1 MNEFL
6 GDFHFVRP
14 FWFLGLLPILMIWL
28 LYKSQNKGSGSW
40 HGVIDPMLANYLI
53 DRGEVASGFTKRMQ
67 FLLWL
72 TAWVLA
78 CTALAGPA
86 WEKLPEPVAKK
97 TSALIIVLDLS
108 PSMLAQ
114 DIKPSR
120 ILRARYKL
128 IDILKLRKEGL
139 TALVVYSGSAHLVSP
154 LTDDSKTIIN
164 LVNSLDPTM
173 MPILGSNIEEAIE
186 ISTEITTNAGLS
198 RADILLVTDGVDRRA
213 FSTIETIVNINGLF
227 RVSILGIGTE
237 QGAPIPLSYGGFLKD
252 QKGNILIPKLEP
264 ESLKKLAE
272 KTGGLYQSMASDN
285 NDINLLLKH
294 TLNSM
299 PNEIQET
306 ERSFDVWNDKGYWLI
321 ILLLPFI
328 MIAFQRGVLVAFFL
342 MPFLYPF
349 SINAFEWNDLWERK
363 DQQAAKALESGNAKE
378 AQALFKDD
386 QWRASAAYIA
396 GDYQS
401 AVEEFSALS
410 KDADA
415 DTLYNLANS
424 LANIGEFEAAI
435 DTYAK
440 SLEIA
445 PNSEDA
451 LFNKRLLEDLMEQ
464 QQDQQQQGQQQ
475 GQQRQDQQHQDQQQQ
490 DQQHQDQQQQDQ
502 QQQGQQQQGQ
512 QQQGQQRQDQ
522 QQQGQ
527 QRQDQ
532 QPQDQQRQD
541 QQQGQSDNKSV
552 EKNSPPKDP
561 ISEGSYETDR
571 ENKDQRDKVER
582 SQEQAQT
589 IKDELNQAEES
600 TEARQAQ
607 QELEQL
613 LRSIPD
619 DPGGLLRAKFR
630 YQEELRRRQP
640 QRPMPPN
647 NEQSQ
652 RY

>member
-1 MNEFL
+1 MNEIL

-40 HGVIDPMLANYLI
+40 RGVIDPVLANYLI
-53 DRGEVASGFTKRMQ
+53 DCGEVASGFKKRMQ

-139 TALVVYSGSAHLVSP
+139 TALVVYAGSAHLVSP

-173 MPILGSNIEEAIE
+173 MPTLGSNIEEAIE
-186 ISTEITTNAGLS
+186 ISTEITANSGLS

-213 FSTIETIVNINGLF
+213 FPTIETIVNINGLF

-252 QKGNILIPKLEP
+252 QRGNILIPKLEP

-294 TLNSM
+294 TLISM
-299 PNEIQET
+299 PNEIRET
-306 ERSFDVWNDKGYWLI
+306 ERSFDVWNDQGYWLI
-321 ILLLPFI
+321 IILLPLI
-328 MIAFQRGVLVAFFL
+328 ILAFQRGVLVAFLL

-378 AQALFKDD
+378 AQGLFRDD

-401 AVEEFSALS
+401 AVEEFGALS
-410 KDADA
+410 KNADA

-435 DTYAK
+435 DTYAR

-451 LFNKRLLEDLMEQ
+451 LFNKRLLEDLLEQ
-464 QQDQQQQGQQQ
+464 
-475 GQQRQDQQHQDQQQQ
+475 
-490 DQQHQDQQQQDQ
+490 QQQQDQ
-502 QQQGQQQQGQ
+502 QQQQQ
-512 QQQGQQRQDQ
+512 QDQ
-522 QQQGQ
+522 QQQQ
-527 QRQDQ
+527 QQQDQ
-532 QPQDQQRQD
+532 QQQQQQDQQQQQQ
-541 QQQGQSDNKSV
+541 QQQGQSDNKS
-552 EKNSPPKDP
+552 EKNNSPPTDP
-561 ISEGSYETDR
+561 ISEGSEETDR
-571 ENKDQRDKVER
+571 ENKDQRDESER
-582 SQEQAQT
+582 SQEQAKT
-589 IKDELNQAEES
+589 KKDELNQAEES

-640 QRPMPPN
+640 KRPMPPN

>member
-1 MNEFL
+1 MNEIL

-40 HGVIDPMLANYLI
+40 RGVIDPVLANYLI
-53 DRGEVASGFTKRMQ
+53 DSGEVASEFKKRMQ

-139 TALVVYSGSAHLVSP
+139 TALVVYAGSAHLVSP

-173 MPILGSNIEEAIE
+173 MPTLGSNIEEAIE
-186 ISTEITTNAGLS
+186 ISTEITANSGLS

-252 QKGNILIPKLEP
+252 QRGNILIPKLEP

-272 KTGGLYQSMASDN
+272 KTGGVYQSMASDN

-294 TLNSM
+294 TLISM
-299 PNEIQET
+299 PNEIRET
-306 ERSFDVWNDKGYWLI
+306 ERSFDVWNDQGYWLI
-321 ILLLPFI
+321 IILLPLI
-328 MIAFQRGVLVAFFL
+328 ILAFQRGVLVAFLL
-342 MPFLYPF
+342 MPFLYPL

-378 AQALFKDD
+378 AQGLFRDD

-401 AVEEFSALS
+401 AVEEFGALS
-410 KDADA
+410 KNADA

-435 DTYAK
+435 DTYAR

-451 LFNKRLLEDLMEQ
+451 LFNKRLLEDLLEQ
-464 QQDQQQQGQQQ
+464 
-475 GQQRQDQQHQDQQQQ
+475 
-490 DQQHQDQQQQDQ
+490 QQQQDQ
-502 QQQGQQQQGQ
+502 QQQ
-512 QQQGQQRQDQ
+512 QQRDQ
-522 QQQGQ
+522 QQQ
-527 QRQDQ
+527 
-532 QPQDQQRQD
+532 
-541 QQQGQSDNKSV
+541 QQQGQSDNKS
-552 EKNSPPKDP
+552 EKNNSPPTDP
-561 ISEGSYETDR
+561 ISEGSEETDR
-571 ENKDQRDKVER
+571 ENKDQRDEGER
-582 SQEQAQT
+582 SQEQAKT
-589 IKDELNQAEES
+589 KKDELNQAEES

-640 QRPMPPN
+640 KRPMPPN

>member
-1 MNEFL
+1 MNEIL

-40 HGVIDPMLANYLI
+40 RGVIDPVLANYLI
-53 DRGEVASGFTKRMQ
+53 DSGEVASEFKKRMQ

-139 TALVVYSGSAHLVSP
+139 TALVVYAGSAHLVSP

-173 MPILGSNIEEAIE
+173 MPTLGSNIEEAIE
-186 ISTEITTNAGLS
+186 ISTEITANSGLS

-252 QKGNILIPKLEP
+252 QRGNILIPKLEP

-272 KTGGLYQSMASDN
+272 KTGGVYQSMASDN

-294 TLNSM
+294 TLISM
-299 PNEIQET
+299 PNEIRET
-306 ERSFDVWNDKGYWLI
+306 ERSFDVWNDQGYWLI
-321 ILLLPFI
+321 IILLPLI
-328 MIAFQRGVLVAFFL
+328 ILAFQRGVLVAFLL

-378 AQALFKDD
+378 AQGLFRGD

-401 AVEEFSALS
+401 AVEEFGALS
-410 KDADA
+410 KNADA

-435 DTYAK
+435 DTYAR

-451 LFNKRLLEDLMEQ
+451 LFNKRLLEDLLEQ
-464 QQDQQQQGQQQ
+464 
-475 GQQRQDQQHQDQQQQ
+475 
-490 DQQHQDQQQQDQ
+490 QQQQDQ
-502 QQQGQQQQGQ
+502 QQQQQRDQQQQQ
-512 QQQGQQRQDQ
+512 QQQQDQ
-522 QQQGQ
+522 QQQQ
-527 QRQDQ
+527 QRDQ
-532 QPQDQQRQD
+532 QQQ
-541 QQQGQSDNKSV
+541 QQQGQSDNKS
-552 EKNSPPKDP
+552 EKNNSPPTDP
-561 ISEGSYETDR
+561 ISEGSEETDR
-571 ENKDQRDKVER
+571 ENKDQRDEGER
-582 SQEQAQT
+582 SQEQAKT
-589 IKDELNQAEES
+589 KKDELNQAEES

-640 QRPMPPN
+640 KRPMPPN

>member
-1 MNEFL
+1 
-6 GDFHFVRP
+6 
-14 FWFLGLLPILMIWL
+14 
-28 LYKSQNKGSGSW
+28 
-40 HGVIDPMLANYLI
+40 
-53 DRGEVASGFTKRMQ
+53 
-67 FLLWL
+67 
-72 TAWVLA
+72 
-78 CTALAGPA
+78 
-86 WEKLPEPVAKK
+86 
-97 TSALIIVLDLS
+97 
-108 PSMLAQ
+108 
-114 DIKPSR
+114 
-120 ILRARYKL
+120 
-128 IDILKLRKEGL
+128 
-139 TALVVYSGSAHLVSP
+139 
-154 LTDDSKTIIN
+154 
-164 LVNSLDPTM
+164 
-173 MPILGSNIEEAIE
+173 
-186 ISTEITTNAGLS
+186 
-198 RADILLVTDGVDRRA
+198 
-213 FSTIETIVNINGLF
+213 
-227 RVSILGIGTE
+227 
-237 QGAPIPLSYGGFLKD
+237 
-252 QKGNILIPKLEP
+252 
-264 ESLKKLAE
+264 
-272 KTGGLYQSMASDN
+272 MASDN

-299 PNEIQET
+299 PNEIRET

-328 MIAFQRGVLVAFFL
+328 MFAFQRGVLVAFFL

-410 KDADA
+410 KNADA

-475 GQQRQDQQHQDQQQQ
+475 
-490 DQQHQDQQQQDQ
+490 QDQ

-522 QQQGQ
+522 QQGQQQQGQQQQGQ

-532 QPQDQQRQD
+532 QQG

-561 ISEGSYETDR
+561 ISEGSDATDR

>member
-1 MNEFL
+1 MNEIL
-6 GDFHFVRP
+6 GNFHFVRP

-28 LYKSQNKGSGSW
+28 LNKSQNKGSGSW
-40 HGVIDPMLANYLI
+40 RGVIDPMLANYLI

-67 FLLWL
+67 FFFWL
-72 TAWVLA
+72 TAWIVA

-186 ISTEITTNAGLS
+186 ISTEITANSGLS

-213 FSTIETIVNINGLF
+213 FSTIETTVNINGLF

-252 QKGNILIPKLEP
+252 QKGNILIPKLEA

-285 NDINLLLKH
+285 NDINLLHKH
-294 TLNSM
+294 TLISM
-299 PNEIQET
+299 PNEIRET

-328 MIAFQRGVLVAFFL
+328 MIAFQRGLLAAFFL

-378 AQALFKDD
+378 AQVLFKDD
-386 QWRASAAYIA
+386 QWRASAAYLA

-401 AVEEFSALS
+401 AVKEFGALS
-410 KDADA
+410 KNADA

-475 GQQRQDQQHQDQQQQ
+475 
-490 DQQHQDQQQQDQ
+490 
-502 QQQGQQQQGQ
+502 QQQGQKQ
-512 QQQGQQRQDQ
+512 QQQ
-522 QQQGQ
+522 
-527 QRQDQ
+527 
-532 QPQDQQRQD
+532 
-541 QQQGQSDNKSV
+541 QQQGQSDNKSLK
-552 EKNSPPKDP
+552 KNSPPTDP
-561 ISEGSYETDR
+561 ISEGSDKSDR
-571 ENKDQRDKVER
+571 ENKDQRDEGEK
-582 SQEQAQT
+582 SQEQAKT

-600 TEARQAQ
+600 AEARQAQ

-640 QRPMPPN
+640 KRPMPPN

>member
-1 MNEFL
+1 MNEIL
-6 GDFHFVRP
+6 GNFHFVRP

-28 LYKSQNKGSGSW
+28 LNKSQNKGSGSW
-40 HGVIDPMLANYLI
+40 RGVIDPMLANYLI

-67 FLLWL
+67 FFLWL
-72 TAWVLA
+72 TAWIVA

-97 TSALIIVLDLS
+97 TSALIIILDLS

-173 MPILGSNIEEAIE
+173 MPTLGSNIEEAIE
-186 ISTEITTNAGLS
+186 ISTEITANSGLS

-213 FSTIETIVNINGLF
+213 FSTIETTVNINGLF

-285 NDINLLLKH
+285 NDINLLHKH
-294 TLNSM
+294 TLISM
-299 PNEIQET
+299 PNEIRET

-328 MIAFQRGVLVAFFL
+328 MIAFQRGLLAAFFL

-378 AQALFKDD
+378 AQVLFKDD
-386 QWRASAAYIA
+386 QWRASAAYLA

-401 AVEEFSALS
+401 AVEEFGALS
-410 KDADA
+410 KNADA

-451 LFNKRLLEDLMEQ
+451 LFNKRLLEDLREQ
-464 QQDQQQQGQQQ
+464 QQDQQQQQ
-475 GQQRQDQQHQDQQQQ
+475 QDQQQQ
-490 DQQHQDQQQQDQ
+490 ERDQQQQGPQQEQ
-502 QQQGQQQQGQ
+502 QQQGQQQQQ
-512 QQQGQQRQDQ
+512 Q
-522 QQQGQ
+522 
-527 QRQDQ
+527 
-532 QPQDQQRQD
+532 

-552 EKNSPPKDP
+552 KNNSPPTDP
-561 ISEGSYETDR
+561 ISEGSDKSDR
-571 ENKDQRDKVER
+571 ENKDQRDEGEKSR
-582 SQEQAQT
+582 EQAKT
-589 IKDELNQAEES
+589 IKDELNQTEES
-600 TEARQAQ
+600 AEARQAQ

-640 QRPMPPN
+640 KRPMPPN

>member
-1 MNEFL
+1 MNEIL

-40 HGVIDPMLANYLI
+40 RGVIDPVLANYLI
-53 DRGEVASGFTKRMQ
+53 DCGEVASGFKKRMQ

-139 TALVVYSGSAHLVSP
+139 TALVVYAGSAHLVSP

-173 MPILGSNIEEAIE
+173 MPTLGSNIEEAIE
-186 ISTEITTNAGLS
+186 ISTEITANSGLS

-252 QKGNILIPKLEP
+252 QRGNILIPKLEP

-294 TLNSM
+294 TLISM
-299 PNEIQET
+299 PNEIRET
-306 ERSFDVWNDKGYWLI
+306 ERSFDVWNDQGYWLI
-321 ILLLPFI
+321 IILLPLI
-328 MIAFQRGVLVAFFL
+328 ILAFQRGVLVAFLL

-378 AQALFKDD
+378 AQGLFRDD

-401 AVEEFSALS
+401 AVEEFGALS
-410 KDADA
+410 KNADA

-435 DTYAK
+435 DTYAR

-451 LFNKRLLEDLMEQ
+451 LFNKRLLEDLLEQ
-464 QQDQQQQGQQQ
+464 
-475 GQQRQDQQHQDQQQQ
+475 
-490 DQQHQDQQQQDQ
+490 QQQQDQ
-502 QQQGQQQQGQ
+502 QQQ
-512 QQQGQQRQDQ
+512 QQRDQ
-522 QQQGQ
+522 QQQ
-527 QRQDQ
+527 
-532 QPQDQQRQD
+532 
-541 QQQGQSDNKSV
+541 QQQGQSDNKS
-552 EKNSPPKDP
+552 EKNNSPPTDP
-561 ISEGSYETDR
+561 ISEGSEETDR
-571 ENKDQRDKVER
+571 ENKDQRDESER
-582 SQEQAQT
+582 SQEQAKT
-589 IKDELNQAEES
+589 KKDELNQAEES

-640 QRPMPPN
+640 KRPMPPN

>member
-1 MNEFL
+1 MNEIL
-6 GDFHFVRP
+6 SDFHFVRP
-14 FWFLGLLPILMIWL
+14 FWFLGLLPILLIWL
-28 LYKSQNKGSGSW
+28 LYKSQNKGSGGW
-40 HGVIDPMLANYLI
+40 RGVIDPVLANYLI
-53 DRGEVASGFTKRMQ
+53 DRGEVASGFKKRMQ

-139 TALVVYSGSAHLVSP
+139 TALVVYAGSAHLVSP

-173 MPILGSNIEEAIE
+173 MPTLGSNIEEAIE
-186 ISTEITTNAGLS
+186 ISTEITANSGLS

-252 QKGNILIPKLEP
+252 QRGNILIPKLEP

-272 KTGGLYQSMASDN
+272 KTGGVYQSMASDN

-294 TLNSM
+294 TLISM
-299 PNEIQET
+299 PNEIRET
-306 ERSFDVWNDKGYWLI
+306 ERSFDVWNDQGYWLI
-321 ILLLPFI
+321 IILLPLI
-328 MIAFQRGVLVAFFL
+328 ILAFQRGVLVAFLL

-378 AQALFKDD
+378 AQGLFRDD

-401 AVEEFSALS
+401 AVEEFGALS
-410 KDADA
+410 KNADA

-435 DTYAK
+435 DTYAR

-451 LFNKRLLEDLMEQ
+451 LFNKRLLEDLLEQ
-464 QQDQQQQGQQQ
+464 
-475 GQQRQDQQHQDQQQQ
+475 
-490 DQQHQDQQQQDQ
+490 QQQQDQ
-502 QQQGQQQQGQ
+502 QQQ
-512 QQQGQQRQDQ
+512 QQRDQ
-522 QQQGQ
+522 QQQQ
-527 QRQDQ
+527 Q
-532 QPQDQQRQD
+532 
-541 QQQGQSDNKSV
+541 QQQGQSDNKS
-552 EKNSPPKDP
+552 EKNNSPPTDP
-561 ISEGSYETDR
+561 ISEGSEETDR
-571 ENKDQRDKVER
+571 ENKDQRDEGER
-582 SQEQAQT
+582 SQEQAKT
-589 IKDELNQAEES
+589 MKDELNQAEES

-640 QRPMPPN
+640 KRPMPPN

>member
-1 MNEFL
+1 MNEIL

-40 HGVIDPMLANYLI
+40 RGVIDPVLANYLI
-53 DRGEVASGFTKRMQ
+53 DCGEVASGFKKRMQ

-139 TALVVYSGSAHLVSP
+139 TALVVYAGSAHLVSP

-173 MPILGSNIEEAIE
+173 MPTLGSNIEEAIE
-186 ISTEITTNAGLS
+186 ISTEITANSGLS

-252 QKGNILIPKLEP
+252 QRGNILIPKLEP

-294 TLNSM
+294 TLISM
-299 PNEIQET
+299 PNEIRET
-306 ERSFDVWNDKGYWLI
+306 ERSFDVWNDQGYWLI
-321 ILLLPFI
+321 IILLPLI
-328 MIAFQRGVLVAFFL
+328 ILAFQRGVLVAFLL

-378 AQALFKDD
+378 AQGLFRDD

-401 AVEEFSALS
+401 AVEEFGALS
-410 KDADA
+410 KNADA

-435 DTYAK
+435 DTYAR

-451 LFNKRLLEDLMEQ
+451 LFNKRLLEDLLEQ
-464 QQDQQQQGQQQ
+464 
-475 GQQRQDQQHQDQQQQ
+475 
-490 DQQHQDQQQQDQ
+490 QQQQDQ
-502 QQQGQQQQGQ
+502 QQQQQ
-512 QQQGQQRQDQ
+512 QDQ
-522 QQQGQ
+522 QQQQ
-527 QRQDQ
+527 QQQDQ
-532 QPQDQQRQD
+532 QQQQQQDQQQQQQ
-541 QQQGQSDNKSV
+541 QQQGQSDNKS
-552 EKNSPPKDP
+552 EKNNSPPTDP
-561 ISEGSYETDR
+561 ISEGSEETDR
-571 ENKDQRDKVER
+571 ENKDQRDESER
-582 SQEQAQT
+582 SQEQAKT
-589 IKDELNQAEES
+589 KKDELNQAEES

-640 QRPMPPN
+640 KRPMPPN